1 MPSTEPE
8 KLKTVY
14 IRKLKKRIAY
24 LEEKLH
30 AIRENSTL
38 MERGVV
44 NHVGGGRVKQQARRI
59 DYLEGRLLV
68 IREIANTF
76 SDAMSV
82 EDGRHVGE
90 SRVKQ
95 GCVPHKRIDIGGG
108 KLDSIAEEGAGDG
121 K

>member
-1 MPSTEPE
+1 MTKSEIN
-8 KLKTVY
+8 KAVY

-30 AIRENSTL
+30 AIRENTTL
-38 MERGVV
+38 KERGVV
-44 NHVGGGRVKQQARRI
+44 NFVGGGRVKQQARRI

-76 SDAMSV
+76 GDTMCA
-82 EDGRHVGE
+82 EGGRHVGE
-90 SRVKQ
+90 TRVKQ
-95 GCVPHKRIDIGGG
+95 GCVPNKKINFDGG
-108 KLDSIAEEGAGDG
+108 KLSEIEGEVA

>member
-1 MPSTEPE
+1 MYNSESE
-8 KLKTVY
+8 RNKTVY

-30 AIRENSTL
+30 AIRENTTL
-38 MERGVV
+38 MEHGVV
-44 NHVGGGRVKQQARRI
+44 NSASGGRVKRQARRI

-76 SDAMSV
+76 CDTMCA
-82 EDGRHVGE
+82 EDGRHIAE

-95 GCVPHKRIDIGGG
+95 GCIPHQGINIGGG
-108 KLDSIAEEGAGDG
+108 KLDAIDDKGAGDG